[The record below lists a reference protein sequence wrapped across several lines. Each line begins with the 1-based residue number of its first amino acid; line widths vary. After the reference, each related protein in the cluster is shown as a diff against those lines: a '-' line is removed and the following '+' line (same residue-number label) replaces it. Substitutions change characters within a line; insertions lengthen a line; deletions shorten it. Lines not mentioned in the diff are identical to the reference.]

1 MIQER
6 SNMLPLSA
14 PLLALSFVLCAGVT
28 VPATAGALGD
38 TSQRAAQAEVVRQV
52 VRELSQA
59 AKRLTQ
65 ERQSS
70 MAKATSVEP
79 DTAAFWVGLVGGADQ
94 PHLGAGLV
102 AARSRA
108 NRPPPISA

>member
-28 VPATAGALGD
+28 VPATAGSAGD

-52 VRELSQA
+52 VRELTQA

-65 ERQSS
+65 ERQRST
-70 MAKATSVEP
+70 ATAGRMEL
-79 DTAAFWVGLVGGADQ
+79 DAATFSAGLVGGADR
-94 PHLGAGLV
+94 PHMGTGLL